1 LGQLKKRERHLLQAH
16 SCGPINTKNQQRKPK
31 RSEQNEEKFC
41 MKAKNKNSTSPY
53 PVFKP
58 VSLSDF
64 QIGGDICGQRLHSD
78 SSFYPLCSI
87 RRGRMPRVP

>member
-64 QIGGDICGQRLHSD
+64 QIGGDSTLTLEMIFL
-78 SSFYPLCSI
+78 P
-87 RRGRMPRVP
+87 